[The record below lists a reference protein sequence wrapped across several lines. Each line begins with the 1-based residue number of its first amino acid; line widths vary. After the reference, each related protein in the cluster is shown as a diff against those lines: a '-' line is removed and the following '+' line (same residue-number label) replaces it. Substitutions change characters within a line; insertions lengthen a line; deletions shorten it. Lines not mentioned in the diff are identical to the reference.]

1 MRYQYKRI
9 LVGLL
14 AGTMLLQGMN
24 LSAAETDSAE
34 TGDAATEAVDGEAAT
49 EGEESAV
56 NTVNANYISRTE
68 DEVFAS
74 MEKVASADGLELY
87 FTLDQKYEY
96 NYATLELEYDPD
108 AEEEEYDEDEYASDV
123 DIYTQVGFNVASLRE
138 VTEHSGDVEGDV
150 RVFEVMDITGAEPVT
165 DSWFY
170 FYEKADDYAENTL
183 EIPADAAWTK
193 TDDTL
198 KMVAWG
204 FGEEV
209 DTEYYGGCIDK
220 YVATLKAQEAVEQ
233 LYDAADDYITKY
245 DKEETL
251 DDGTAKLAPANS
263 VGVIGLITD
272 EEISSVSDTASF
284 EEAIS
289 LELGEEFEGTV
300 WGVELDEDGELYGVY
315 WAESSQSTVIAF
327 YDDDDGTTDLATW
340 TEVEAHLGAALSA
353 PVEGDAYDGEL
364 LTIDDMAITQIVDC
378 GNPSELFA
386 LKDTV
391 SGEIWWSAPVNAEAD
406 IKGSKAYRN
415 NLMSGI
421 AVTIGVP
428 SARKTETMSSVH
440 KGSLK
445 TPETI
450 NNGVKLTYLF
460 DYKVGDST
468 VNFEIPVQYT
478 LENGSFNVKIVTEE
492 IVESNTTTTNGA
504 VIMDIEVFSGFGA
517 GAADEEGYFII
528 PDGSGAVIDFNN
540 GKTKAKAYS
549 AKVYGSDITAVP
561 LFMPDNTETVS
572 FPMFGIVK
580 QDTAMLA
587 VVSQGDSSV
596 TINAAV
602 SMATK
607 STSYNTCSFTFNLRD
622 SDSYYM
628 SSSSVLE
635 VFETRDINTPVL
647 EVKYTPVN
655 GDGNVDYVD
664 VAAAYRE
671 YLIESGEI
679 TVKATENYAPM
690 YVNLFGGTTSV
701 ESVMGIPVNTRLDVT
716 SFDQAQ
722 TILEALDGQ
731 SIDNIVVSYNN
742 WTNAAIDGEIDFKAK
757 PSSALG
763 GKSAYNDL
771 LDYIASKNIQLY
783 NVVDNVYFNTGNG
796 YWTFTDTAMR
806 ISGEYARLYD
816 YEFAFG
822 TAVTEEDSVSL
833 ITPAVFDEL
842 YKDLAQEYK
851 DEGVSGVSLGSLT
864 QVLYGDYA
872 KDFYTRY
879 DTQLLVEQALSDVR
893 ASVGNVISDTP
904 NQYAIGYSDQLT
916 SIPLSSSKYD
926 IFDYDIPFYQLV
938 MHGVVPYSCA
948 SINSDADSEEAF
960 LRAIATGSNLQYDMV
975 YIETNELK
983 ATDYDVYYYANYEYW
998 LETAG
1003 EEYAI
1008 AKEILPAVSNANITD
1023 YVEENG
1029 VITTT
1034 YSNGVSTVVDI
1045 NNGTIECNGKSY
1057 ALENYN

>member
-1 MRYQYKRI
+1 
-9 LVGLL
+9 
-14 AGTMLLQGMN
+14 MLLQGMS
-24 LSAAETDSAE
+24 LSAVETDLTETDQAAE
-34 TGDAATEAVDGEAAT
+34 GELEGEGD
-49 EGEESAV
+49 GEESAV
-56 NTVNANYISRTE
+56 NTVNLNYISRTE
-68 DEVFAS
+68 DEVLAT
-74 MEKVASADGLELY
+74 MEKVAADGNLELY

-96 NYATLELEYDPD
+96 NYATLDLEYDPD
-108 AEEEEYDEDEYASDV
+108 AEEQEYDEDEYASDV
-123 DIYTQVGFNVASLRE
+123 DIYTQVGFNEALQRE
-138 VTEHSGDVEGDV
+138 VMEHSGDIEGDV
-150 RVFEVMDITGAEPVT
+150 RVFEVRDITGDEPQT

-183 EIPADAAWTK
+183 EIPSNAAWKT

-204 FGEEV
+204 FGEQV

-220 YVATLKAQEAVEQ
+220 YVAVQKANEAAEQ
-233 LYDAADDYITKY
+233 LYDAADAYITKY
-245 DKEETL
+245 NKKDTL
-251 DDGTAKLAPANS
+251 DDGTQKSAPANA
-263 VGVIGLITD
+263 VGVIGIITD

-284 EEAIS
+284 AQAVD
-289 LELGEEFEGTV
+289 LELGEEFEGSV
-300 WGVELDEDGELYGVY
+300 WGIELDENGELFGVY
-315 WAESSQSTVIAF
+315 WAQSTQSTVIAF
-327 YDDDDGTTDLATW
+327 YDDDHGETDLATW
-340 TEVEAHLGAALSA
+340 AQVEQQIGQALSSQ
-353 PVEGDAYDGEL
+353 VEGEAYDGEL
-364 LTIDDMAITQIVDC
+364 LSIDDMAITQIVDC

-386 LKDTV
+386 LKDTA

-440 KGSLK
+440 KGSVK
-445 TPETI
+445 TPQDI
-450 NNGVKLTYLF
+450 SNGVKLTYQF
-460 DYKVGDST
+460 SYKVDSAT

-478 LENGSFNVKIVTEE
+478 LEDGCFNVKIVTDE
-492 IVESNTTTTNGA
+492 IVESDTNASTGA
-504 VIMDIEVFSGFGA
+504 VIMDIEVFNGFGA
-517 GAADEEGYFII
+517 GASDEDGYFII
-528 PDGSGAVIDFNN
+528 PDGCGAVIDFNN

-549 AKVYGSDITAVP
+549 AKVYGDDITAVP

-580 QDTAMLA
+580 QNAAMLA

-596 TINAAV
+596 SINAAV
-602 SMATK
+602 GMATK

-647 EVKYTPVN
+647 EVKYIPVN
-655 GDGNVDYVD
+655 GNGNPDYVD

-671 YLIESGEI
+671 YLIDSGEI
-679 TVKATENYAPM
+679 TVKATDNYAPM

-701 ESVMGIPVNTRLDVT
+701 ESIMGIPVDTRLEVT
-716 SFDQAQ
+716 TFDQAQ
-722 TILEALDGQ
+722 TILKALDNQ
-731 SIDNIVVSYNN
+731 NVDSIVVSYNN
-742 WTNAAIDGEIDFKAK
+742 WTNAGIDGEIDYKAK
-757 PSSALG
+757 PASALG
-763 GKSAYNDL
+763 GKSAYNDF
-771 LDYIASKNIQLY
+771 LDYISSKNIQLY
-783 NVVDNVYFNTGNG
+783 NAVDNVYFNTGNG

-833 ITPAVFDEL
+833 ITPGVFEEL
-842 YKDLAQEYK
+842 YNDLVKEYK
-851 DEGVSGVSLGSLT
+851 KANVSGVSLGSLV

-879 DTQLLVEQALSDVR
+879 DMQLLVEKALSD
-893 ASVGNVISDTP
+893 AQNSIGNVISDTP

-926 IFDYDIPFYQLV
+926 VFDYDIPFYQLV
-938 MHGVVPYSCA
+938 MHGVMPYSCA
-948 SINSDADSEEAF
+948 SINADADADEAF
-960 LRAIATGSNLQYDMV
+960 LLAIATGSSLQYDMV
-975 YIETNELK
+975 YVETNELK

-1003 EEYAI
+1003 SEYAI
-1008 AKEILPAVSNANITD
+1008 AKDILTKVSGATITG
-1023 YVEENG
+1023 YVNDGG

-1034 YSNGVSTVVDI
+1034 YSNGVSTVVNTND
-1045 NNGTIECNGKSY
+1045 GTIECDGKSY